1 MEELIIKER
10 EFRMGLVNLVN
21 NSNLPTFIMK
31 STLKEILQEVTEIA
45 NQDYETAVANIQKK
59 EKEEE
64 KEENENGNI

>member
-21 NSNLPTFIMK
+21 NSNLPAFIMK

-45 NQDYETAVANIQKK
+45 NQDYETAVAKMQEK
-59 EKEEE
+59 EKEE
-64 KEENENGNI
+64 KEEQENE

>member
-21 NSNLPTFIMK
+21 NSNLPAFIMK

-45 NQDYETAVANIQKK
+45 NRDYETAIAQMQEK

-64 KEENENGNI
+64 KEEQENE

>member
-21 NSNLPTFIMK
+21 NSNLPAFIMK

-64 KEENENGNI
+64 EEENKNGNI

>member
-21 NSNLPTFIMK
+21 NSNLPAFIMK
-31 STLKEILQEVTEIA
+31 STLKEILQEVTEVA
-45 NQDYETAVANIQKK
+45 NRDYETAVAQMQEK

-64 KEENENGNI
+64 KEEK

>member
-10 EFRMGLVNLVN
+10 EFRMGLVSLVN
-21 NSNLPTFIMK
+21 NSNLPAFIMK

-64 KEENENGNI
+64 KEGNENGNI

>member
-21 NSNLPTFIMK
+21 NSNLPAFIMK
-31 STLKEILQEVTEIA
+31 STIKEILQEVTEIA
-45 NQDYETAVANIQKK
+45 NQDYETAVSQMQEK

-64 KEENENGNI
+64 KEEQENE

>member
-21 NSNLPTFIMK
+21 NSNLPAFIMK

-45 NQDYETAVANIQKK
+45 NQDYETAVAQMQGK
-59 EKEEE
+59 EKEE
-64 KEENENGNI
+64 KEEQENE

>member
-21 NSNLPTFIMK
+21 NSNLPAFIMK

-45 NQDYETAVANIQKK
+45 NQDYETALTQIQEKEK
-59 EKEEE
+59 DEKEEQ
-64 KEENENGNI
+64 ENE